1 MDRLKTFGIWILIII
16 AFYLYSQGI
25 IYMYYHGTEIGLK
38 LYELTHKEQVVNE
51 LQDNEAFQ

>member
-1 MDRLKTFGIWILIII
+1 MDRLKTFGIWLLIII

-51 LQDNEAFQ
+51 NK